1 MARLLAR
8 QPATL
13 EEPPT
18 ADKPYLA
25 WTKDEVRPIQK
36 ELRRMRLYNLGIDGV
51 LGKISDQGLVEAF
64 GGDEWRTMDSAG
76 VLERLKAAERPKPK
90 GAKGGDFRY
99 GELFKDGLLDL
110 TFGYGFMEEL
120 SADEWVAYAKEM
132 EDALVARGYVEDAKK
147 AAELY
152 AAAGRKTSAFG
163 RFFVKPDALQYDPPA
178 GDPRPI
184 HSIVRFIMNPGGD
197 KGAEAKE
204 AFEAGMAQG
213 DVTYYSGHGRY
224 GTGPDF
230 DPNFGKIE
238 LLDAEGNVELEP
250 ENYKVLRQVLSD
262 ESGGNPWT
270 RFKWREKRG
279 RIRIDLKNAGNLR
292 MNAKSPHM
300 DEFGGKLIQ
309 WALDQNGG
317 VDVATGKEG
326 SMAGADGRQPRPQV
340 PRDGLRRL
348 QHPRLRARDP
358 QDAGLRHARGRHH
371 RHHAQRR
378 VRRRGRGVHR
388 VPRRARR
395 RAVARGDHQ
404 GDERG
409 DEAARERLLGRA
421 VQGRGLRGQPV
432 AMSAA
437 DRLKNAEARPETAA
451 ALAREGDPAVLG
463 DLVAAFDDR
472 VETGGDAVLDAI
484 RDLGGAAEGRR
495 LATSADA
502 GERRVA
508 ARLMSLQPQPENL
521 AALEPLLEDPDPEV
535 AGAARKAL
543 RHQWRT
549 PAWHQAVERLSR
561 SEDPALRE
569 TAEALLRG

>member
-1 MARLLAR
+1 MPNGASPELTRRDRRGAEREIPEPGPAVEPAAPRLDRALDPSSLLALQRSSGNASVAQLLAR
-8 QPATL
+8 QPVTL

-25 WTKDEVRPIQK
+25 WTKDEVRPIQR
-36 ELRRMRLYNLGIDGV
+36 ELRRMRLYDLTVDGI

-120 SADEWVAYAKEM
+120 SADDWVAYAKEM

-152 AAAGRKTSAFG
+152 TAAGRKTSAFG

-178 GDPRPI
+178 GDPRSI

-204 AFEAGMAQG
+204 AFEQGMAQG

-270 RFKWREKRG
+270 RFQWREKRG

-326 SMAGADGRQPRPQV
+326 SLAGATAANPDRKYRVMVFDGCNTRDYERAIRKTPGFDTRGADIIGTTRSV
-340 PRDGLRRL
+340 GFGAEVEAFTAFLDGLVGEQSPAEIIKGMNEEMK
-348 QHPRLRARDP
+348 QHESDYSGTPF
-358 QDAGLRHARGRHH
+358 
-371 RHHAQRR
+371 
-378 VRRRGRGVHR
+378 
-388 VPRRARR
+388 
-395 RAVARGDHQ
+395 
-404 GDERG
+404 
-409 DEAARERLLGRA
+409 
-421 VQGRGLRGQPV
+421 
-432 AMSAA
+432 
-437 DRLKNAEARPETAA
+437 K
-451 ALAREGDPAVLG
+451 
-463 DLVAAFDDR
+463 
-472 VETGGDAVLDAI
+472 GG
-484 RDLGGAAEGRR
+484 GF
-495 LATSADA
+495 
-502 GERRVA
+502 
-508 ARLMSLQPQPENL
+508 
-521 AALEPLLEDPDPEV
+521 EDNP
-535 AGAARKAL
+535 
-543 RHQWRT
+543 
-549 PAWHQAVERLSR
+549 SR
-561 SEDPALRE
+561 
-569 TAEALLRG
+569 

>member
-36 ELRRMRLYNLGIDGV
+36 ELRRMRLYDLGIDGI

-120 SADEWVAYAKEM
+120 NADEWVAYAKEM

-163 RFFVKPDALQYDPPA
+163 RFFVKPDALKYDPPA
-178 GDPRPI
+178 GRSAPDPLDRALHHEPGRRQGRRGQGG
-184 HSIVRFIMNPGGD
+184 VR
-197 KGAEAKE
+197 A
-204 AFEAGMAQG
+204 
-213 DVTYYSGHGRY
+213 GHGAGRRHLLL
-224 GTGPDF
+224 GPRALRDRPRLRPQLRQ
-230 DPNFGKIE
+230 DRAARRGRQRRAGARE
-238 LLDAEGNVELEP
+238 LQGA
-250 ENYKVLRQVLSD
+250 RQVLSD

-270 RFKWREKRG
+270 RFLWREKRG

-317 VDVATGKEG
+317 VDVVTGKEG
-326 SMAGADGRQPRPQV
+326 SLAGATAANPDRKYRVMVFDGCNTRDYERAIRKTPGFDTRGADIIGTTRSV
-340 PRDGLRRL
+340 GFGAEVEAFTAFLDGLVGEQSPAEIIKGMNEEMK
-348 QHPRLRARDP
+348 QHESDYSGAPF
-358 QDAGLRHARGRHH
+358 
-371 RHHAQRR
+371 
-378 VRRRGRGVHR
+378 
-388 VPRRARR
+388 
-395 RAVARGDHQ
+395 
-404 GDERG
+404 
-409 DEAARERLLGRA
+409 
-421 VQGRGLRGQPV
+421 
-432 AMSAA
+432 
-437 DRLKNAEARPETAA
+437 K
-451 ALAREGDPAVLG
+451 
-463 DLVAAFDDR
+463 
-472 VETGGDAVLDAI
+472 GG
-484 RDLGGAAEGRR
+484 GF
-495 LATSADA
+495 
-502 GERRVA
+502 
-508 ARLMSLQPQPENL
+508 
-521 AALEPLLEDPDPEV
+521 EDNPS
-535 AGAARKAL
+535 
-543 RHQWRT
+543 Q
-549 PAWHQAVERLSR
+549 
-561 SEDPALRE
+561 
-569 TAEALLRG
+569 

>member
-1 MARLLAR
+1 
-8 QPATL
+8 
-13 EEPPT
+13 
-18 ADKPYLA
+18 
-25 WTKDEVRPIQK
+25 
-36 ELRRMRLYNLGIDGV
+36 
-51 LGKISDQGLVEAF
+51 
-64 GGDEWRTMDSAG
+64 
-76 VLERLKAAERPKPK
+76 
-90 GAKGGDFRY
+90 
-99 GELFKDGLLDL
+99 
-110 TFGYGFMEEL
+110 MEEL

-152 AAAGRKTSAFG
+152 TAAGRKTSAFG

-197 KGAEAKE
+197 KGAEAKQ
-204 AFEAGMAQG
+204 AFEQGMAQG

-270 RFKWREKRG
+270 RFLWRGKRG

-309 WALDQNGG
+309 WALDQTAASTSRPARRARWRRTAANPDRKYRVMVFDGCNTRDYERAIRKTPG
-317 VDVATGKEG
+317 FDTRGADIIGTTRSVGFGAEVEAFTAFLDGLVGEQSPAEIIKGMNEEMKQHE
-326 SMAGADGRQPRPQV
+326 SDYSARPSRAGASRTTRRDERGGPAQERRSPAGDCRRPG
-340 PRDGLRRL
+340 P
-348 QHPRLRARDP
+348 
-358 QDAGLRHARGRHH
+358 RGRSG
-371 RHHAQRR
+371 RAARSGRR
-378 VRRRGRGVHR
+378 VRR
-388 VPRRARR
+388 PRRDGRR
-395 RAVARGDHQ
+395 R
-404 GDERG
+404 
-409 DEAARERLLGRA
+409 L
-421 VQGRGLRGQPV
+421 
-432 AMSAA
+432 
-437 DRLKNAEARPETAA
+437 
-451 ALAREGDPAVLG
+451 
-463 DLVAAFDDR
+463 
-472 VETGGDAVLDAI
+472 LDAI

-508 ARLMSLQPQPENL
+508 ARLMSLMPQPENL
-521 AALEPLLEDPDPEV
+521 ASLEPLLADRDPAV
-535 AGAARKAL
+535 AEAARKAL

-549 PAWHQAVERLSR
+549 PAWHAAVERLAR
-561 SEDPALRE
+561 SEDPSLVKPGWRWAGTGRSKHPDH
-569 TAEALLRG
+569 RQIQP